1 MIPARKLTG
10 TNTAHNTSDMA
21 IRAPL
26 RLPIAFLVA
35 SYGER
40 RSSFMMRST
49 FSTTTM
55 ASSTTMP
62 MARISPSSVS
72 MLSEKPKTSIT
83 PKVPIS
89 EMGTATIGMSVA
101 RQLWSE
107 RKTTRITSSSASK
120 SVR

>member
-1 MIPARKLTG
+1 
-10 TNTAHNTSDMA
+10 
-21 IRAPL
+21 
-26 RLPIAFLVA
+26 
-35 SYGER
+35 
-40 RSSFMMRST
+40 MMRST

-72 MLSEKPKTSIT
+72 ILSEKPKTSIT

>member
-1 MIPARKLTG
+1 
-10 TNTAHNTSDMA
+10 
-21 IRAPL
+21 
-26 RLPIAFLVA
+26 
-35 SYGER
+35 
-40 RSSFMMRST
+40 
-49 FSTTTM
+49 
-55 ASSTTMP
+55 
-62 MARISPSSVS
+62 